1 MTISGIAR
9 PSSSPSVPSA
19 PAWRSE
25 PTLREVIALWF
36 VTCLVFVTFVA
47 VLRNFFQL
55 VNDSGDSS
63 AYMAVA
69 SAIRHWN
76 FQGLTVKH
84 FWGLPYA
91 MAAFSLLTGVSERT
105 ALLVICFAS
114 SLASLALAQRL
125 WGGWIASLFAIS
137 NFDWLQRSFVGGSEP
152 LFVALIFGSFLAIRT
167 DRWPLAALLAA
178 LATVTRPLGI
188 LLLVGIGVTLLWR
201 RDWRRLAAATTIGLL
216 IGALYV
222 IPLMRYFHDPLAT
235 VHSYEGAAASAS
247 VPLFGIPFY
256 AIIKGTLIHPAPVT
270 NLILTFGWIF
280 LVLIAVTAMLAT
292 SQFRSYARRHVSE
305 IIFAG
310 PYILSLYC
318 YNYSHWARGAF
329 PRFAIPII
337 PFVFLALGP
346 WLPRWVP
353 RDRRLLWVLAPV
365 MSLLAASSALGVAN
379 VFGLIRRALA

>member
-1 MTISGIAR
+1 
-9 PSSSPSVPSA
+9 
-19 PAWRSE
+19 
-25 PTLREVIALWF
+25 
-36 VTCLVFVTFVA
+36 
-47 VLRNFFQL
+47 VLRNYFQL
-55 VNDSGDSS
+55 VNNSGDSS

-105 ALLVICFAS
+105 ALLLICFAS
-114 SLASLALAQRL
+114 SMASVALAQRL

-137 NFDWLQRSFVGGSEP
+137 NFDWLQRSFLGGSEP
-152 LFVALIFGSFLAIRT
+152 LFVALIFGSFLAIRR
-167 DRWPLAALLAA
+167 DRWPLAAVLAA

-201 RDWRRLAAATTIGLL
+201 RDWRRLAAATTIGLA

-222 IPLMRYFHDPLAT
+222 IPLIRYFHDPLAT

-256 AIIKGTLIHPAPVT
+256 AIIKGTLLHPAPVT

-280 LVLIAVTAMLAT
+280 LVLIAVAAMLAT
-292 SQFRSYARRHVSE
+292 SQFRSYARRHVPE

-353 RDRRLLWVLAPV
+353 RDRRLLWVLAPA
-365 MSLLAASSALGVAN
+365 MSLLAASSALGVAD
-379 VFGLIRRALA
+379 VLGLIRRALA